1 MNAQLFSKRS
11 LLFFL
16 LGFLPLP
23 AGFVLDRLLMA
34 GHMPPLAVVAFLLLC
49 LWALLAGWLSRPDAK
64 AAATLIPLNFA
75 AFVTLVLLL
84 FQILVRRAMFPGLVG
99 VLSQLFYL
107 PLLNLGGTLTFFS
120 PSFAPAYAA
129 CFLLLLAASLLG
141 WARRRR

>member
-1 MNAQLFSKRS
+1 
-11 LLFFL
+11 
-16 LGFLPLP
+16 
-23 AGFVLDRLLMA
+23 MA